1 VLPRMTLA
9 YTVMSGMQLKAIGPI
24 CELLPMEG

>member
-1 VLPRMTLA
+1 LA
-9 YTVMSGMQLKAIGPI
+9 YTVMTGMQLKAIGPI